1 MKTVEVLSI
10 QKERKLHLLLWLF
23 IIYIYYVHLD
33 YNAPYLIR
41 FTDFSILNNT
51 TAIIFVS
58 VFYFHYLYIM
68 PQVMK
73 SFTWKKVFLG
83 WLSSYLFFLVIRAFI
98 EQGVILWIWGVQ
110 NYYPGTPVLFYIFDN
125 LYFSLIPILSSTIT
139 FIIIYLIRSLQLNQ
153 IIKQEKNEVELRFLK
168 SQINPHFVFN
178 TLNNIYSLV
187 YQKSEQA
194 LPAIDKL
201 SQLMRYMTYETDTDH
216 IELQKEINYIQDFI
230 DLEKMRIAGQ
240 THIILDIDIENPSL
254 LIPPLLLLPFIENG
268 FKHGILTDQEHPF
281 TIAIKQ
287 HNNLLEIDTQ
297 NKTNNYNKDKTSG
310 IGLANIHKRLDL
322 QFPNK
327 HTLNITE
334 EENIFTCQ
342 LSIEL

>member
-1 MKTVEVLSI
+1 MQPIEVLSRKKEI
-10 QKERKLHLLLWLF
+10 QLHLILWLI
-23 IIYIYYVHLD
+23 IIYTRYVHVD
-33 YNAPYLIR
+33 YKAPYFFS
-41 FTDFSILNNT
+41 FTDFSLFNNT
-51 TAIIFVS
+51 FIIIFATI
-58 VFYFHYLYIM
+58 FYFHYLFIM
-68 PQVMK
+68 PRIIQK
-73 SFTWKKVFLG
+73 FSWKRVFLG
-83 WLSSYLFFLVIRAFI
+83 WAISFVFFVVIRALI
-98 EQGVILWIWGVQ
+98 EQVITVWIWGTQ
-110 NYYPGTPVLFYIFDN
+110 NYFVGTPTWYYIFDN
-125 LYFSLIPILSSTIT
+125 IYFSLAPIFIASVTY
-139 FIIIYLIRSLQLNQ
+139 IIIHLVRSLQLNQ

-240 THIILDIDIENPSL
+240 TNIVVYIDIENPSL

-281 TIAIKQ
+281 TITIKQ
-287 HNNLLEIDTQ
+287 HNNLLEIHTQ

>member
-1 MKTVEVLSI
+1 MKPLKVLST
-10 QKERKLHLLLWLF
+10 KEEVRLHVFLWLF
-23 IIYIYYVHLD
+23 LIYVRYIHLD
-33 YNAPYLIR
+33 YNAPYLVT
-41 FTDFSILNNT
+41 FTDFSLFNNT
-51 TAIIFVS
+51 FVIIFVS
-58 VFYFHYLYIM
+58 VFYFHYLCIM
-68 PQVMK
+68 PRVMQK
-73 SFTWKKVFLG
+73 FTWKRVLIGLLLAYVFFTL
-83 WLSSYLFFLVIRAFI
+83 IRVVI
-98 EQGVILWIWGVQ
+98 EQVITVWIWGLQ
-110 NYYPGTPVLFYIFDN
+110 NYFPGTPAWYYIFDN
-125 LYFSLIPILSSTIT
+125 IYFSMIPIAISTIT
-139 FIIIYLIRSLQLNQ
+139 YIIIHLVRSLQLNQ
-153 IIKQEKNEVELRFLK
+153 IIEQEKNEVELRFLK
-168 SQINPHFVFN
+168 SQINPHFIFN

-201 SQLMRYMTYETDTDH
+201 SQLMRYMTYETDRGN

-240 THIILDIDIENPSL
+240 TNIVVYIDIENPSL

-281 TIAIKQ
+281 TITIKQ
-287 HNNLLEIDTQ
+287 HNNLLEIHTQ

-327 HTLNITE
+327 HILNITE